1 MNTFSNYFF
10 EGGFGLER
18 ETLRIDK
25 NGRLAQTPHP
35 FDDPHLQRDFCEN
48 QLEIITGVNDS
59 VKNAIE
65 ELAEWDLTARKKL
78 AESSEHLHIYSN
90 PPYFSDASEIPVAH
104 SGMEM
109 SKFNY
114 RKQLEQKYGKPMM
127 LYSGIHFNFSL
138 SEKYLREI
146 KDIGQEFGQFKDSVY
161 FRLMKQIFRHSWLIV
176 LLTAASPIYDRSFV
190 EAGSSGKAFSGYG
203 SMRNSEFGYW
213 NQFIPTLDYSD
224 IESFTDSIQGYI
236 DDGFLLSPAELYL
249 PVRLKP
255 KGAYSF
261 DALKNGIDHIELRM
275 FDLNPLSD
283 VGIFSEDAKFAHLLM
298 LYLLHLSDFD
308 FTAKL
313 QEKAVYDHKA
323 AAKYMPDQYYIN
335 KAKAII
341 TEMEQFFDGYVY
353 AEKVLEYQKR
363 KLTENQRYCVRIYER
378 SWESCANYSVQ
389 V

>member
-1 MNTFSNYFF
+1 MSA
-10 EGGFGLER
+10 LA
-18 ETLRIDK
+18 K
-25 NGRLAQTPHP
+25 GRL
-35 FDDPHLQRDFCEN
+35 FF
-48 QLEIITGVNDS
+48 V
-59 VKNAIE
+59 
-65 ELAEWDLTARKKL
+65 
-78 AESSEHLHIYSN
+78 
-90 PPYFSDASEIPVAH
+90 
-104 SGMEM
+104 
-109 SKFNY
+109 
-114 RKQLEQKYGKPMM
+114 PM
-127 LYSGIHFNFSL
+127 HFNFSL

-190 EAGSSGKAFSGYG
+190 EAGSSDKAFSGYG

-213 NQFIPTLDYSD
+213 NQFIPTRDYSD

-236 DDGFLLSPAELYL
+236 NDGFLLSPAELYL

-255 KGAYSF
+255 KGTYSL

-283 VGIFSEDAKFAHLLM
+283 VGIFSEDAEFAHLLM
-298 LYLLHLSDFD
+298 LYLLHLPDFD

-323 AAKYMPDQYYIN
+323 AAKYMPDQHYIDE
-335 KAKAII
+335 AKAII
-341 TEMEQFFDGYVY
+341 TEMKQFFDGYVY

-363 KLTENQRYCVRIYER
+363 KLTENQRYCVKIYER
-378 SWESCANYSVQ
+378 SRDQCANYSAQ

>member
-1 MNTFSNYFF
+1 M
-10 EGGFGLER
+10 
-18 ETLRIDK
+18 ET
-25 NGRLAQTPHP
+25 
-35 FDDPHLQRDFCEN
+35 
-48 QLEIITGVNDS
+48 
-59 VKNAIE
+59 
-65 ELAEWDLTARKKL
+65 
-78 AESSEHLHIYSN
+78 
-90 PPYFSDASEIPVAH
+90 
-104 SGMEM
+104 

-161 FRLMKQIFRHSWLIV
+161 FRLMKQVFRHSWLIV

-203 SMRNSEFGYW
+203 SMRNSEYGYW

-224 IESFTDSIQGYI
+224 IESFTNSIQGYI

-255 KGAYSF
+255 RGTYSL

-283 VGIFSEDAKFAHLLM
+283 VGIFSEDAEFAHLLM
-298 LYLLHLSDFD
+298 LYLLHLPDFD

-313 QEKAVYDHKA
+313 QEKAVLDHKE
-323 AAKYMPDQYYIN
+323 AAKYMPNKHYVD

-341 TEMEQFFDGYVY
+341 TEMKHFFQGYTY
-353 AEKVLEYQKR
+353 AEKVLEYQER
-363 KLTENQRYCVRIYER
+363 KLTANQRYCVKIYER
-378 SWESCANYSVQ
+378 SREQCVNYSVQ

>member
-1 MNTFSNYFF
+1 MNIFSNYFF

-59 VKNAIE
+59 VKNAIA
-65 ELAEWDLTARKKL
+65 ELAEWDLTARKKII
-78 AESSEHLHIYSN
+78 ESSEHLHIYSN

-114 RKQLEQKYGKPMM
+114 RKQLEHKYGKPMM

>member
-35 FDDPHLQRDFCEN
+35 FDDPHLQRDFFEN
-48 QLEIITGVNDS
+48 QLEIITVVNDS

-65 ELAEWDLTARKKL
+65 ELAEWDLTARKKII
-78 AESSEHLHIYSN
+78 ESSEKLHVYSN
-90 PPYFSDASEIPVAH
+90 PPYFSDASEIPVAY
-104 SGMEM
+104 SGMET

-138 SEKYLREI
+138 SEDYLREI
-146 KDIGQEFGQFKDSVY
+146 NDTGQEFEQFRDRVY
-161 FRLMKQIFRHSWLIV
+161 FRLMKQIFLHSWMIV
-176 LLTAASPIYDRSFV
+176 LLTAASPVYDSSFV
-190 EAGSSGKAFSGYG
+190 KAGGSCKTFSGYG
-203 SMRNSEFGYW
+203 SMRNSKFDYW
-213 NQFIPTLDYSD
+213 NQFIPILDYSD

-255 KGAYSF
+255 RGTYSL

-283 VGIFSEDAKFAHLLM
+283 VGIFSEDAEFAHLLM
-298 LYLLHLSDFD
+298 LYLLHLPDFD

-323 AAKYMPDQYYIN
+323 AAKYMPDQYYID
-335 KAKAII
+335 KAKTII
-341 TEMEQFFDGYVY
+341 TEMKHFFQGYTY
-353 AEKVLEYQKR
+353 AEKVLEYQER
-363 KLTENQRYCVRIYER
+363 KLTANQRYCVKIYER
-378 SWESCANYSVQ
+378 SQEQCANYSV
-389 V
+389 

>member
-1 MNTFSNYFF
+1 MNIFSNYFF

-25 NGRLAQTPHP
+25 NGRLAQTPH
-35 FDDPHLQRDFCEN
+35 HLQRDFCEN

-65 ELAEWDLTARKKL
+65 ELAEWDLSARKKL

-90 PPYFSDASEIPVAH
+90 PPYFSDASEILVAH
-104 SGMEM
+104 SAMEM

-146 KDIGQEFGQFKDSVY
+146 KDIGQEFGQFRDSVY

-190 EAGSSGKAFSGYG
+190 EAGSSGKAFGGYG

-213 NQFIPTLDYSD
+213 NQFISMNGVSD
-224 IESFTDSIQGYI
+224 ST
-236 DDGFLLSPAELYL
+236 A
-249 PVRLKP
+249 
-255 KGAYSF
+255 
-261 DALKNGIDHIELRM
+261 HC
-275 FDLNPLSD
+275 
-283 VGIFSEDAKFAHLLM
+283 FS
-298 LYLLHLSDFD
+298 
-308 FTAKL
+308 
-313 QEKAVYDHKA
+313 
-323 AAKYMPDQYYIN
+323 
-335 KAKAII
+335 
-341 TEMEQFFDGYVY
+341 
-353 AEKVLEYQKR
+353 KR
-363 KLTENQRYCVRIYER
+363 
-378 SWESCANYSVQ
+378 
-389 V
+389 

>member
-1 MNTFSNYFF
+1 M
-10 EGGFGLER
+10 ER

-35 FDDPHLQRDFCEN
+35 FHDPHLQRDFCEN

-59 VKNAIE
+59 VKNAIA

-78 AESSEHLHIYSN
+78 AESSENLHIYSN
-90 PPYFSDASEIPVAH
+90 PPYFSDASEIPVAY
-104 SGMEM
+104 SGMET

-138 SEKYLREI
+138 SEKYLLEI
-146 KDIGQEFGQFKDSVY
+146 KDIGQKFGQFKDSIY

-190 EAGSSGKAFSGYG
+190 EAGSSGKVFSGYG

-213 NQFIPTLDYSD
+213 NQFIPILDYSD

-249 PVRLKP
+249 PVRLKS
-255 KGAYSF
+255 KGTYSL

-283 VGIFSEDAKFAHLLM
+283 VGIFSEDAEFAHLLM
-298 LYLLHLSDFD
+298 LYLLHLPDFD

-313 QEKAVYDHKA
+313 QKKAVYDHKT
-323 AAKYMPDQYYIN
+323 AAKYMPD
-335 KAKAII
+335 
-341 TEMEQFFDGYVY
+341 
-353 AEKVLEYQKR
+353 
-363 KLTENQRYCVRIYER
+363 
-378 SWESCANYSVQ
+378 
-389 V
+389 

>member
-59 VKNAIE
+59 VKNAIA
-65 ELAEWDLTARKKL
+65 ELAEWDLTARKKII
-78 AESSEHLHIYSN
+78 ESSEKLHVYSN
-90 PPYFSDASEIPVAH
+90 PPYFSDASEIPVAY
-104 SGMEM
+104 SGMET

-138 SEKYLREI
+138 SEDYLREI
-146 KDIGQEFGQFKDSVY
+146 NDTGQEFEQFRDRVY
-161 FRLMKQIFRHSWLIV
+161 FRLMKQIFLHSWMIV
-176 LLTAASPIYDRSFV
+176 LLTAASPVYDSSFV
-190 EAGSSGKAFSGYG
+190 KAGGSGKTFSGYG
-203 SMRNSEFGYW
+203 SMRNSKFGYW

-236 DDGFLLSPAELYL
+236 YDGFLLSPAELYL

-255 KGAYSF
+255 RGTYSL

-283 VGIFSEDAKFAHLLM
+283 VGGFSEDAEFAHLLM
-298 LYLLHLSDFD
+298 LYLLHLPDFD

-313 QEKAVYDHKA
+313 QEKAVLDHKE
-323 AAKYMPDQYYIN
+323 AAKYMPN
-335 KAKAII
+335 KHYVDNAKVII
-341 TEMEQFFDGYVY
+341 TEMKHFFQGYTY
-353 AEKVLEYQKR
+353 AEKVLEYQER
-363 KLTENQRYCVRIYER
+363 KLTANQRYCVKIYDR
-378 SWESCANYSVQ
+378 S
-389 V
+389 

>member
-1 MNTFSNYFF
+1 MNTFGKYFF

-18 ETLRIDK
+18 ETLRINK

-59 VKNAIE
+59 VKNAIA

-78 AESSEHLHIYSN
+78 AESGEKLHIYSN
-90 PPYFSDASEIPVAH
+90 PTYFSDTSEIPVAH
-104 SGMEM
+104 TGMEI

-146 KDIGQEFGQFKDSVY
+146 NDTEQDFGRFKDRVY

-190 EAGSSGKAFSGYG
+190 DTGSSGKVFSGYG
-203 SMRNSEFGYW
+203 SIRNSEFGYW
-213 NQFIPTLDYSD
+213 NQFIPTLDYSN
-224 IESFTDSIQGYI
+224 IESFTDSIQSYI
-236 DDGFLLSPAELYL
+236 DDGLLLSPAELYL

-255 KGAYSF
+255 KGTYSL

-283 VGIFSEDAKFAHLLM
+283 VGIFAEDAEFAHLLM
-298 LYLLHLSDFD
+298 LYLLHQPDFD

-313 QEKAVYDHKA
+313 QEKAVFDHKE
-323 AAKYMPDQYYIN
+323 AAKYMPDQHYID
-335 KAKAII
+335 KAKALI
-341 TEMEQFFDGYVY
+341 TEMKRFFEGYAY
-353 AEKVLEYQKR
+353 AERTLEYQER
-363 KLTENQRYCVRIYER
+363 KLTENQRYCVKIYER
-378 SWESCANYSVQ
+378 SCEPCANYSVQ

>member
-1 MNTFSNYFF
+1 MMNIFSKYFF

-18 ETLRIDK
+18 ETLRLDK

-48 QLEIITGVNDS
+48 QLEIITGVNAS
-59 VKNAIE
+59 VKNAVA
-65 ELAEWDLTARKKL
+65 ELAKWDMIAGKKL
-78 AESSEHLHIYSN
+78 AESCEKLHIYSN
-90 PPYFSDASEIPVAH
+90 PPCFSDESEIPVAYT
-104 SGMEM
+104 GMEL

-114 RKQLEQKYGKPMM
+114 RKQLEQKYGKSMM

-146 KDIGQEFGQFKDSVY
+146 NDTEQDFVQFKDSVY

-176 LLTAASPIYDRSFV
+176 LLTAASPIYDHSFV
-190 EAGSSGKAFSGYG
+190 ETGSSGKAFSGHG
-203 SMRNSEFGYW
+203 SMRNSGYGYW
-213 NQFIPTLDYSD
+213 NQFIPILDYSD

-236 DDGFLLSPAELYL
+236 DDGLLLSPAELYL

-255 KGAYSF
+255 KGTYSL

-283 VGIFSEDAKFAHLLM
+283 VGIFSEDAEFAHLLM
-298 LYLLHLSDFD
+298 LYLLHLPDFD

-313 QEKAVYDHKA
+313 QEKAVHDHKE
-323 AAKYMPDQYYIN
+323 AAKYIPDQHYFD

-341 TEMEQFFDGYVY
+341 TEMKHFFEGYAY
-353 AEKVLEYQKR
+353 AEKALEYQER
-363 KLTENQRYCVRIYER
+363 KLTENQRYCVKIYER
-378 SWESCANYSVQ
+378 SGVTCANY
-389 V
+389 

>member
-25 NGRLAQTPHP
+25 NGKLAQTPHP

-59 VKNAIE
+59 VKNAIA
-65 ELAEWDLTARKKL
+65 ELAEWDLSARKKL
-78 AESSEHLHIYSN
+78 AENGEKLHVYSN
-90 PPYFSDASEIPVAH
+90 PPHFSDVSEIPVAH
-104 SGMEM
+104 TGMEI

-114 RKQLEQKYGKPMM
+114 RKQLEQKYGKALM

-138 SEKYLREI
+138 SEKFLHEI
-146 KDIGQEFGQFKDSVY
+146 NDSGQDFRQFKDSVY

-176 LLTAASPIYDRSFV
+176 LLTAASPVYDRSFV
-190 EAGSSGKAFSGYG
+190 EAGGSGKVFSGYG
-203 SMRNSEFGYW
+203 SMRNSEYGYW

-236 DDGFLLSPAELYL
+236 DDGLLLSPAELYL

-255 KGAYSF
+255 KGTYSL

-275 FDLNPLSD
+275 FDLNPLID
-283 VGIFSEDAKFAHLLM
+283 VGIFAEDAEFAHLLM
-298 LYLLHLSDFD
+298 LYLLHQPDFD

-313 QEKAVYDHKA
+313 QEKAVSDHKEA
-323 AAKYMPDQYYIN
+323 AIYMPDQHYVD
-335 KAKAII
+335 KAKTII
-341 TEMEQFFDGYVY
+341 AEMKQFFEGYAY
-353 AEKVLEYQKR
+353 AEKALEYQEI
-363 KLTENQRYCVRIYER
+363 KLTENQRYCVNIYER
-378 SWESCANYSVQ
+378 SWEPCVNYSVQ

>member
-35 FDDPHLQRDFCEN
+35 FDNPHLQRDFCEN
-48 QLEIITGVNDS
+48 QLEIITDVNDS
-59 VKNAIE
+59 VKNAVR
-65 ELAEWDLTARKKL
+65 ELAEWDLTVRKKL
-78 AESSEHLHIYSN
+78 AEKSEKLHIYSN
-90 PPYFSDASEIPVAH
+90 PPYFSDASEIPVAY
-104 SGMEM
+104 SNMEM

-114 RKQLEQKYGKPMM
+114 RKQLEQKYGKHIM

-146 KDIGQEFGQFKDSVY
+146 KGRGQNFRQFKDSVY

-176 LLTAASPIYDRSFV
+176 LLIAASPIYDSSFV
-190 EAGSSGKAFSGYG
+190 EAGSSGKMFSGYG
-203 SMRNSEFGYW
+203 SMRNSKFGYW
-213 NQFIPTLDYSD
+213 NQFIPTLDYSN
-224 IESFTDSIQGYI
+224 IESFINSIQGYI
-236 DDGFLLSPAELYL
+236 DDGLLLSPAELYL

-255 KGAYSF
+255 KGAYSL

-283 VGIFSEDAKFAHLLM
+283 VGIFSEDAEFAHLLM
-298 LYLLHLSDFD
+298 LYLLHLPDFD

-313 QEKAVYDHKA
+313 QEKAVYDHRE
-323 AAKYMPDQYYIN
+323 AAKYMPNQNYFDE
-335 KAKAII
+335 AKAII
-341 TEMEQFFDGYVY
+341 TEMKQFFEGYVY
-353 AEKVLEYQKR
+353 AEKVLEYQER
-363 KLTENQRYCVRIYER
+363 KLKENQRYCVKIYEG
-378 SWESCANYSVQ
+378 SGKQCANYSVQ